1 MGNFDYNKWS
11 SNQNKT
17 LLQIALVAGI
27 VILSANGMDGWGW
40 LIFILL
46 YTL

>member
-1 MGNFDYNKWS
+1 MRNNRTKIKYDNKV
-11 SNQNKT
+11 

-27 VILSANGMDGWGW
+27 VILSSNDMDGWGW

-46 YTL
+46 CTL